1 MQIHWRAHVNA
12 GYHCGLKNE
21 HAAGFSINNSQGFNV
36 RTSGAKILSGS
47 AEEQFGYSVQQFS
60 NGQGKWLLVGSP
72 WKGYNQ
78 NRKGEIYKCEPN
90 KPGTSCQALNL
101 QNSVDMPKIA
111 NNNNININMSLGLTL
126 TPTTKNSGFMTCGP
140 LWAQLCGSLYFYPGI
155 CADVSPQF
163 TLQSVF
169 SPAIQTCG
177 SFMDIAIVLDGSNSI
192 YPWEP
197 IVAFLKKLLE
207 NLDIGPQSTQV
218 SVMQYA
224 VDTSFEFY
232 LNSYQTKESMIKAAS
247 KIQQKQGLETNTFR
261 AIDFARKE
269 AFLAKYGGRPGATKV
284 MVVVTDGE
292 SHDASLR
299 KTVIPACE
307 SQDIT
312 RFGIAVLGYYIRN
325 DIDTSKLIAEIKSIA
340 SNPTE
345 KYFFNVSEEATLIE
359 IVGTLGDRI
368 FNIEGVGKGSGNNFK
383 LEMSQVGFSAYQT
396 RNKDV
401 ILLGAAGAYNWIGT
415 IVHQTAQKSDIL
427 PKAAFEKI
435 LEDRNHSSLLGY
447 SVSSVTD
454 GSSEF
459 YVAGAPRA
467 VHRGQ
472 VIVYIIDS
480 QRQPVVI
487 DSQRGDQIGSY
498 FGSVLCPVDVN
509 TDGVTDLLLV
519 GAPMYMSEE
528 KFETG
533 RVYLFTITKGILSNQ
548 GFLEG
553 SEKNARFGT
562 AITVVPDLN
571 LDGFSD
577 VVVGA
582 PLEGNGHGAIYIY
595 YGDRN
600 TIRKQSSQKI
610 VGTKLDPALKYFGR
624 SLDASGDMNGDS
636 IPDVTVGAFGKVVQL
651 WGSAVAVVTAKV
663 SFTPD
668 KISILSKPCRYSGR
682 QVSCFKAK
690 VCFSATFKPT
700 NPLGPVDIKYN
711 LTLDADLQSSRVS
724 PRGYFSNLDRVLQKD
739 IRISVQDMC
748 EEHDVYVQE
757 TPDLVNSIA
766 LRVDVVLGYPD
777 ANPVLDVFSPNAW
790 EFFIPFSK
798 DCGQDEVCFS
808 DLVLSVESE
817 EKHGKTPL
825 VVSQNKRRLSFTVTV
840 MNKKENAYNAR
851 LTVSHSSNLFYASFT
866 PLTVG
871 AEVKCTLMKD
881 SDKLICQL
889 SYPALRTDQSV
900 TFVVHFDFNL
910 NRLEKDAKVVF
921 EALSD
926 STEETPADNIFHKS
940 IPVQYNSEIILSRE
954 SNLDVYLLEKE
965 DNFAATVMAYKDIGP
980 DFNFNLK
987 VSTGT
992 VPVSLVYLNV
1002 SLPNSTRAGNPLLYI
1017 TSIKTSSAEKFHCTD
1032 SNLIDPFKISQK
1044 PYPARFTKES
1054 FRGTEELNC
1063 KTATCQFMR
1072 CVLKDLE
1079 EKNDYYLNV
1088 TTNIWNGTF
1097 AMADFLYVVLS
1108 VRADIE
1114 TSQPDL
1120 LFIEQKQLKVEV
1132 KVSQPGAKGDV
1143 PVGVIAGSVIG
1154 GLLLLALAIAL
1165 LWKLG
1170 FFKRKYQKLM
1180 KNEENEGEDQELKEN
1195 SEAP

>member
-1 MQIHWRAHVNA
+1 MLMLDITVD
-12 GYHCGLKNE
+12 LKMNMLQVLLTVLC
-21 HAAGFSINNSQGFNV
+21 FIINNSQGFNV
-36 RTSGAKILSGS
+36 GTSGAKIFSGS

-72 WKGYNQ
+72 WKGYDQ
-78 NRKGEIYKCEPN
+78 NRRGEIYKCEVN

-101 QNSVDMPKIA
+101 QNSVDMPKIT
-111 NNNNININMSLGLTL
+111 NSNNINMSLGLTL

-155 CADVSPQF
+155 CAEVSPQF

-192 YPWEP
+192 YPWGP

-224 VDTSFEFY
+224 VDTSFEFN
-232 LNSYQTKESMIKAAS
+232 LNTYQTKEAMIKAAS
-247 KIQQKQGLETNTFR
+247 KIQQKEGSETNTFK

-292 SHDASLR
+292 SHDANLR
-299 KTVIPACE
+299 KTVIAACE
-307 SQDIT
+307 SQNIT

-325 DIDTSKLIAEIKSIA
+325 DIDSSKLIAEIKSIA
-340 SNPTE
+340 SNPSE

-368 FNIEGVGKGSGNNFK
+368 FNIEGVGKGSGDNFK

-480 QRQPVVI
+480 KSQPVVI

-509 TDGVTDLLLV
+509 ADGVTDLLLV

-528 KFETG
+528 KSETG

-553 SEKNARFGT
+553 SQKNARFGT

-571 LDGFSD
+571 RDGFSD

-582 PLEGNGHGAIYIY
+582 PLEGNGHGAIYIF
-595 YGDRN
+595 YGDRK

-610 VGTKLDPALKYFGR
+610 IGTKLDPALKYFGR
-624 SLDASGDMNGDS
+624 SLDASGDINGDS

-651 WGSAVAVVTAKV
+651 WSSAVAVVTAKV

-668 KISILSKPCRYSGR
+668 KISILSKPCRNSGR

-700 NPLGPVDIKYN
+700 NPQGPVAIKYN

-739 IRISVQDMC
+739 ISVSAQDTC
-748 EEHDVYVQE
+748 EEHDVYVHE

-766 LRVDVVLGYPD
+766 LRVDVALSYPD

-790 EFFIPFSK
+790 ESFIPFSK
-798 DCGQDEVCFS
+798 DCGQDEVCLS

-817 EKHGKTPL
+817 EKRGKTPL

-840 MNKKENAYNAR
+840 MNRKENAYNAR
-851 LTVSHSSNLFYASFT
+851 VTVSHSSNLFYASFT
-866 PLTVG
+866 PTDET
-871 AEVKCTLMKD
+871 EVKCTLMKD
-881 SDKLICQL
+881 SDKLTCQL

-900 TFVVHFDFNL
+900 TFVVYFDFNL
-910 NRLEKDAKVVF
+910 KRLEKDAKVVF

-926 STEETPADNIFHKS
+926 STEETPADNIFHES

-965 DNFAATVMAYKDIGP
+965 ENFATTVRGYRDIGP
-980 DFNFNLK
+980 AFNFILK

-1002 SLPNSTRAGNPLLYI
+1002 SLPSSTKAGNPLLYI
-1017 TSIKTSSAEKFHCTD
+1017 TSIKTSPAEKFHCTD

-1044 PYPARFTKES
+1044 PYPARFTEES

-1170 FFKRKYQKLM
+1170 FFKRKYQNLM
-1180 KNEENEGEDQELKEN
+1180 KDEENEGEDQELKEN
-1195 SEAP
+1195 SEAA

>member
-1 MQIHWRAHVNA
+1 MLMLDITVD
-12 GYHCGLKNE
+12 LKMNMLQ
-21 HAAGFSINNSQGFNV
+21 ALLTVLCFSIDNSQGFNV
-36 RTSGAKILSGS
+36 GTSGAKIFTGS

-60 NGQGKWLLVGSP
+60 NSQGKWLLVGSP

-78 NRKGEIYKCEPN
+78 NRKGEIYKCEVN

-101 QNSVDMPKIA
+101 QNSFDMSKIP
-111 NNNNININMSLGLTL
+111 NSNNINMSLGLTL

-155 CADVSPQF
+155 CAEVSPQF

-177 SFMDIAIVLDGSNSI
+177 TFMDIAIVLDGSNSI

-269 AFLAKYGGRPGATKV
+269 AFQAKYGGRPGATKV

-292 SHDASLR
+292 SHDANLR

-307 SQDIT
+307 SQNIT

-368 FNIEGVGKGSGNNFK
+368 FNIEGVGKGSGDNFK

-415 IVHQTAQKSDIL
+415 IVHQTGQKSDIL

-435 LEDRNHSSLLGY
+435 LEDRNHSSLFGY

-509 TDGVTDLLLV
+509 ADGVTDLLLV

-528 KFETG
+528 KSETG

-553 SEKNARFGT
+553 SQKNARFGT

-582 PLEGNGHGAIYIY
+582 PLEANGHGAIYIY
-595 YGDRN
+595 YGDRK

-610 VGTKLDPALKYFGR
+610 IGTKLDPALKYFGR

-651 WGSAVAVVTAKV
+651 WSRAVAVVTAKV

-739 IRISVQDMC
+739 ISVSAQDMC

-766 LRVDVVLGYPD
+766 LRVDVVLSYPD

-798 DCGQDEVCFS
+798 DCGQDEVCLS
-808 DLVLSVESE
+808 DLVLNVESE

-840 MNKKENAYNAR
+840 MNRKENAYNAR
-851 LTVSHSSNLFYASFT
+851 VTVSHSSNLFYASFT
-866 PLTVG
+866 PLIDGT
-871 AEVKCTLMKD
+871 EVKCTLMKD
-881 SDKLICQL
+881 SDKLTCQL

-900 TFVVHFDFNL
+900 TFVVNFDFNL

-965 DNFAATVMAYKDIGP
+965 ENFATTVRGYKDIGP
-980 DFNFNLK
+980 AFNFNLK

-1017 TSIKTSSAEKFHCTD
+1017 TSIKTSPAEKFHCTD

-1044 PYPARFTKES
+1044 PYPARFTEES

-1108 VRADIE
+1108 VTADIE
-1114 TSQPDL
+1114 TPQPDL

-1154 GLLLLALAIAL
+1154 GLLLLALAVAL

-1180 KNEENEGEDQELKEN
+1180 KNEENGGEDQELKEN